1 MNKIYL
7 KLIMLFTVIFT
18 VSINAQITTSSISG
32 SVKDDKGVAIPFAT
46 VVAIHTPTGS
56 NYVTTTRDDG
66 SFNINGM
73 KVGGPYTVKS
83 LMTGFQPT
91 AEENIFLQLAVP
103 YKVKL
108 NMKSTTTELQEV
120 LIISKSENRLLSSD
134 NKGASTNIGRR
145 TLESLPTLSRSLTD
159 FTKLSPQSKG
169 TSFGGQDDR
178 LNNLSIDGSIFN
190 NNFGLQAL
198 PGSQTNSTPISLDA
212 IEEIQVNLSPYNL
225 RERDFTGAGINAV
238 TRSGTNELSGSVFG
252 NVRDRSIAGK
262 RADTTDVSK
271 SISNF
276 SVQQFGFR
284 LGGPIIKNKLF
295 FFVNAEGERRTD
307 PGTTFFA
314 NNSDGKTDNNETRVR
329 ASLLDSIRDFSTSKF
344 GYDPGRYQGYDL
356 KTYSNKILAKIDWS
370 INDKHKLSA
379 RYSYLR
385 SQRDVPVSSSGGFNG
400 RRDNLFA
407 MAFENSNYE
416 INNDIQSFV
425 AELNSNFSSRI
436 SNNLIIGYTAN
447 RDYRKE
453 KGNPFPMIDIL
464 DGVATTSATSTST
477 RNLVS
482 FGTDPFTTNNK
493 LNTDNYQIQDNV
505 TINLNKGHTVSLG
518 ANFDRFEFLNVFTPW
533 INGQY
538 AFQKLSDFYTSSNNY
553 VNGTIDTTN
562 IKRQVRKTYSN
573 VAGVDV
579 WEAKFVANQA
589 GGYIQDQWYP
599 MENFSLNYGVRLDV
613 PFFTTTGAEN
623 ADVAGYRFN
632 NESDTNY
639 KVSTSKLP
647 KPQFLVN
654 PRVGFNWDI
663 KNNKSMV
670 LRGGVGMFSARPAF
684 VWISNQLSN
693 NGVQNGEVFDQFP
706 KKYSFNPNVG
716 NIQPSSVSN
725 PAATYNIAA
734 TDPNFKYPQVVKG
747 NLAVDKKLVWNIIG
761 TFEFNAS
768 KGINDV
774 YYVNG
779 NLENSKFNF
788 KGPDGRPIYGG
799 LTQDSGKVVST
810 STSTVKPISDR
821 DRALRI
827 NDRITSAIVLK
838 SKSGS
843 YYHSFTIKLERP
855 IINGFGAMAAYNWSE
870 SKDFITAGSI
880 AESSFNG
887 NQTVDGNNF
896 APLAYSNNDQRHR
909 FISNISFRKDFE
921 KNFAFSMNLF
931 CESRNQ
937 GRFSYVYN
945 GDANGD
951 GITGNDLIY
960 IPKVNEVNFVANG
973 TTTANEQKLA
983 FESYVAQD
991 KYLRENRGKYAERNG
1006 AVLPWVTRFDLSTM
1020 VEFFIK
1026 AGKENKTKHTLQLRA
1041 DVFNVGNLINSY
1053 WGVGDIVNNNTL
1065 LTFSRLDKV
1074 TNLPTYT
1081 FNRSASGS
1089 LIYNT
1094 SRKSAFLNDVWQAQ
1108 LGVRYYF

>member
-1 MNKIYL
+1 MNRFYL
-7 KLIMLFTVIFT
+7 KIVLVFIAFFAIKL
-18 VSINAQITTSSISG
+18 NAQITTSSISG

-56 NYVTTTRDDG
+56 NYATTTRDDG

-73 KVGGPYTVKS
+73 KVGGPYTVKAM
-83 LMTGFQPT
+83 MTGFQPT

-103 YKVKL
+103 YKLKF
-108 NMKSTTTELQEV
+108 NMKSSTTELQEV
-120 LIISKSENRLLSSD
+120 LIITKSENKLMSSD
-134 NKGASTNIGRR
+134 NKGTSTNIGRR
-145 TLESLPTLSRSLTD
+145 TIESLPTLSRSITD

-238 TRSGTNELSGSVFG
+238 TRSGTNEFSGSIFG

-271 SISNF
+271 SIPNF
-276 SVQQFGFR
+276 NVQQFGFR

-295 FFVNAEGERRTD
+295 FFINAEGERRLD
-307 PGTTFFA
+307 PGTTFSA
-314 NNSDGKTDNNETRVR
+314 NNSDGKTDNNETRVKFET
-329 ASLLDSIRDFSTSKF
+329 LDSIRDFSIKNF
-344 GYDPGRYQGYDL
+344 NYDPGRYQGYDL
-356 KTYSNKILAKIDWS
+356 KTFSNKLLAKIDWS
-370 INDKHKLSA
+370 INDKHKLSG

-407 MAFENSNYE
+407 MSFENSNYE
-416 INNDIQSFV
+416 INNDIQSVVF
-425 AELNSNFSSRI
+425 ELNSNFNSRF
-436 SNNLIIGYTAN
+436 SNNLIVGYTAN
-447 RDYRKE
+447 RDYRNE

-464 DGVATTSATSTST
+464 DGQPGTNG
-477 RNLVS
+477 RNLLS

-518 ANFDRFEFLNVFTPW
+518 VNFDRFEFLNVFTPW
-533 INGQY
+533 VNGQY
-538 AFQKLSDFYTSSNNY
+538 AFLSTKDFYTSANNY
-553 VNGTIDTTN
+553 ANGNQIGDTIVT
-562 IKRQVRKTYSN
+562 KRQVRKTYSN
-573 VAGVDV
+573 VEGVDV
-579 WEAKFVANQA
+579 WQAKFVANQV
-589 GGYIQDQWYP
+589 GGYVQDQWSP
-599 MENFSLNYGVRLDV
+599 IENFSLNYGVRVDV
-613 PFFTTTGAEN
+613 PFFSTVGPEN
-623 ADVAGYRFN
+623 TDVAGYRFN
-632 NESDTNY
+632 NENDTNY
-639 KVSTSKLP
+639 AVSTSKLP

-654 PRVGFNWDI
+654 PRVGFNWDV

-693 NGVQNGEVFDQFP
+693 NGVQNGEIFDQSTRRYTFSP
-706 KKYSFNPNVG
+706 IPGDIK
-716 NIQPSSVSN
+716 PSSISN

-734 TDPNFKYPQVVKG
+734 TDPNFKYPQVIKG
-747 NLAVDKKLVWNIIG
+747 NLAIDQKLVWNIIG

-774 YYVNG
+774 YYING

-788 KGPDGRPIYGG
+788 KGPDGRPIYGA
-799 LTQDSGKVVST
+799 LTQDSGKLVSN
-810 STSTVKPISDR
+810 STGTTKPIGDR

-827 NDRITSAIVLK
+827 NDRVTSAIVLK

-843 YYHSFTIKLERP
+843 YYHSFTFKLERP
-855 IINGFGAMAAYNWSE
+855 IINGFGTMVAYNWSE

-909 FISNISFRKDFE
+909 FIGNISFRKDFE
-921 KNFAFSMNLF
+921 KNFAFSINLF

-937 GRFSYVYN
+937 GRFSYVYSN
-945 GDANGD
+945 DANGD
-951 GITGNDLIY
+951 GIVGNDLLY
-960 IPKVNEVNFVANG
+960 IPKANEVNFVNASYA
-973 TTTANEQKLA
+973 TANEQKIA
-983 FESYVAQD
+983 FEAYIAQD
-991 KYLRENRGKYAERNG
+991 PYLSQNRGKYAERNG

-1020 VEFFIK
+1020 VECYLK
-1026 AGKENKTKHTLQLRA
+1026 AGNKNKTKHTLQLRA

-1053 WGVGDIVNNNTL
+1053 WGVGDIVNNNAIVS
-1065 LTFSRLDKV
+1065 FNRLDK
-1074 TNLPTYT
+1074 TTSLPTYN
-1081 FNRSASGS
+1081 FNRSASGNLVYS
-1089 LIYNT
+1089 T
-1094 SRKSAFLNDVWQAQ
+1094 TRKSAFINDVWQAQ
-1108 LGVRYYF
+1108 FGVRYYF